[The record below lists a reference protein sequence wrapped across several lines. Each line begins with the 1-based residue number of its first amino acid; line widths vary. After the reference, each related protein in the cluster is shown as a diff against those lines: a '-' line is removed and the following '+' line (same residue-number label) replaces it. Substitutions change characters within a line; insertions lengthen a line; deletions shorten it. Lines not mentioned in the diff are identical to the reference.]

1 MTRTM
6 STCSKALLL
15 SPHHLTYVL
24 RLADGALILAQR
36 IAEWCGHGPVVEEDI
51 AFTNIALDLLGQ
63 ARLLYTHAGQLEG
76 TGRDE
81 DAFAY
86 WRDAEHFYNPSLVEL
101 PNGDFGQSVLR
112 AYAYTAYQQCL
123 WPTLEHSQDLELAA
137 IARKSH
143 PETDYHCDHLAQWIL
158 RLGDGTAE
166 SHARMQR
173 ALEIVWPYTPE
184 LFGDDA
190 VEQAA
195 VQSGLGPASSTLL
208 VEWRQRTS
216 ALLAK
221 ATLELP
227 ASTPCLATGRQGQHT
242 QDFRDLLAEMQS
254 LARAHP
260 GAQW

>member
-1 MTRTM
+1 MNT
-6 STCSKALLL
+6 ANNPLLL
-15 SPHHLTYVL
+15 GPHHLTYLL

-76 TGRDE
+76 AGRDE

-86 WRDAEHFYNPSLVEL
+86 WRDAEQFYNPILVEL

-112 AYAYTAYQQCL
+112 AYAYTAYQQCG
-123 WPTLEHSQDLELAA
+123 WPALEHSQDLGLAA
-137 IARKSH
+137 IARKSR

-166 SHARMQR
+166 SHSRMQH
-173 ALEIVWPYTPE
+173 ALATVWPCTPE
-184 LFGDDA
+184 LFMDDA

-195 VQSGLGPASSTLL
+195 VQNGLGPAPATLI
-208 VEWRQRTS
+208 VEWQQRTS
-216 ALLAK
+216 ALITK
-221 ATLELP
+221 ATLKLP
-227 ASTPCLATGRQGQHT
+227 APTSCTAAGRHGQHSPY
-242 QDFRDLLAEMQS
+242 FGELLAEMQS